1 MIAMRR
7 WIALVLLAALA
18 AWQLPVQAQARMYNQ
33 AELDALLAPVAL
45 YPDEVLS
52 NILVASTYPDDVRQA
67 AEWSR
72 ANAQL
77 TGEDAARAAE
87 PMPWHPSVKALV
99 AFPDVLGRMNE
110 SPQWVAD
117 LGNAFREQEPY
128 VMDTVQRLRRR
139 AQANGS
145 LQSNDQYTVQQ
156 QGPDLAVYPAQP
168 QVVYVPYYDPYVV
181 YGTWWW
187 PAYRPVF
194 WRPWYPRPAVFAS
207 TTFVVRSV
215 DWRQRHIVQPGFHG
229 PVVRQVVRNNQ
240 PQPVIQS
247 HTPAQPYIQSRGQ
260 PYIQNHTAPAQPNDS
275 SRARPQPWG
284 QRVEQQ
290 REFRREPPRAAPQAP
305 VAIPQQQAVRSI
317 ASTVIN
323 QSQQPVARTQQPAVA
338 RTQQPVA
345 RAFSHQPA
353 SQPSRMRAPAGHAPQ
368 QGPRMQ
374 SRNGN
379 FQRRG

>member
-1 MIAMRR
+1 MKRAMNR

-18 AWQLPVQAQARMYNQ
+18 AWQLPAQAQARVYNQ

-52 NILVASTYPDDVRQA
+52 NLLIASTYPDDVRQA

-77 TGEDAARAAE
+77 SGEDAVRAAE
-87 PMPWHPSVKALV
+87 PMPWHPSIKALV

-117 LGNAFREQEPY
+117 LGTAFREQEPY

-139 AQANGS
+139 AQANGA

-194 WRPWYPRPAVFAS
+194 WRPWYPRPALFVS
-207 TTFVVRSV
+207 TNFVVRSV
-215 DWRQRHIVQPGFHG
+215 DWRQRHIVHPTFHG
-229 PVVRQVVRNNQ
+229 QVVRQAVRTIQ

-260 PYIQNHTAPAQPNDS
+260 PYIQNHTAPARPIVDS
-275 SRARPQPWG
+275 PRPQPWG
-284 QRVEQQ
+284 QRAEQQ

-317 ASTVIN
+317 ASTVVN
-323 QSQQPVARTQQPAVA
+323 QAQQPVARTQQPV
-338 RTQQPVA
+338 V

-353 SQPSRMRAPAGHAPQ
+353 AQPARVRAPSAQSQ
-368 QGPRMQ
+368 QRGPRTE
-374 SRNGN
+374 SRSGN
-379 FQRRG
+379 WHQQRRG

>member
-1 MIAMRR
+1 MKRAMHR

-18 AWQLPVQAQARMYNQ
+18 AWQLPAQAQPRVYNQ

-77 TGEDAARAAE
+77 TGEDAVRAAE

-110 SPQWVAD
+110 SPPWVAD
-117 LGNAFREQEPY
+117 LGAAFREQEPY

-168 QVVYVPYYDPYVV
+168 QLVYVPYYDPYVV

-215 DWRQRHIVQPGFHG
+215 DWRQRHIVHPGFHG
-229 PVVRQVVRNNQ
+229 QVVRQVVRNNQ

-260 PYIQNHTAPAQPNDS
+260 PYIQNHTAPA
-275 SRARPQPWG
+275 G
-284 QRVEQQ
+284 

-305 VAIPQQQAVRSI
+305 VAIPQQQTMRSI
-317 ASTVIN
+317 AATVRN
-323 QSQQPVARTQQPAVA
+323 QPPQPSQSQVMRSIGATVRNQAQQTP
-338 RTQQPVA
+338 Q
-345 RAFSHQPA
+345 
-353 SQPSRMRAPAGHAPQ
+353 MRAPFGHAPQ
-368 QGPRMQ
+368 GGTRMQ
-374 SRNGN
+374 SRGGDH
-379 FQRRG
+379 QRRG

>member
-1 MIAMRR
+1 MKHAMNR

-18 AWQLPVQAQARMYNQ
+18 AWQLPAQAQPRVYNQ

-45 YPDEVLS
+45 YPDAVLS

-72 ANAQL
+72 ANALL
-77 TGEDAARAAE
+77 TGEDAVRAAE
-87 PMPWHPSVKALV
+87 PMPWHPGVKALV
-99 AFPDVLGRMNE
+99 AFPDLLGRMNE

-117 LGNAFREQEPY
+117 LGVAFREQEPY
-128 VMDTVQRLRRR
+128 VMDTVQRLRSR

-168 QVVYVPYYDPYVV
+168 QLVYVPYYDPNVV

-215 DWRQRHIVQPGFHG
+215 DWRQRHIVHPGFHG
-229 PVVRQVVRNNQ
+229 QVVRQVARNNP
-240 PQPVIQS
+240 PQPAIQS
-247 HTPAQPYIQSRGQ
+247 HTPAQPYIQ
-260 PYIQNHTAPAQPNDS
+260 NHTAPA
-275 SRARPQPWG
+275 R
-284 QRVEQQ
+284 
-290 REFRREPPRAAPQAP
+290 REFQREPPRAAPQAP
-305 VAIPQQQAVRSI
+305 VAIPQQQTMRSI
-317 ASTVIN
+317 AATVVN
-323 QSQQPVARTQQPAVA
+323 QAQQPVA

-353 SQPSRMRAPAGHAPQ
+353 AQLPRMRAPVGHAPQ
-368 QGPRMQ
+368 GGPRME
-374 SRNGN
+374 SRSGN
-379 FQRRG
+379 SHQQRRG

>member
-1 MIAMRR
+1 MTRDMNR

-18 AWQLPVQAQARMYNQ
+18 AWQLPAQAQPRVYNQ

-77 TGEDAARAAE
+77 SGEDAVRAAE
-87 PMPWHPSVKALV
+87 AMPWHPSIKALV

-117 LGNAFREQEPY
+117 LGAAFREQEPY

-139 AQANGS
+139 AQANGA

-194 WRPWYPRPAVFAS
+194 WRPWYPRPALFVS
-207 TTFVVRSV
+207 TNFVVRSV
-215 DWRQRHIVQPGFHG
+215 DWRQRHIVHPTFHG
-229 PVVRQVVRNNQ
+229 QVVRQAVRTIQ

-260 PYIQNHTAPAQPNDS
+260 PYIQNHTAAPA
-275 SRARPQPWG
+275 R
-284 QRVEQQ
+284 
-290 REFRREPPRAAPQAP
+290 REFHREPPRAAPQAP
-305 VAIPQQQAVRSI
+305 VAIPQQQAMRSI
-317 ASTVIN
+317 AATVVN
-323 QSQQPVARTQQPAVA
+323 QSQQPIARTQQPIARMQQPIA
-338 RTQQPVA
+338 RTQQPIARMQQPVV

-353 SQPSRMRAPAGHAPQ
+353 AQPPRMRAPVGQAPQ
-368 QGPRMQ
+368 HGPRMQ
-374 SRNGN
+374 NGN